1 MPQQLN
7 NSGGTWS
14 EYINPSGFVNQ
25 GRSVDSDGLMNA
37 LGTFATSRLLTLIA
51 PWKVLV
57 GAPVI
62 KALIRASESKMFV
75 RGGYGEKWHQD
86 FIGNVWPYFAEKEI
100 ADWVKEAPDNHT
112 SDLRQV
118 SVLRDIFDT
127 EVNDRTTWLRLFEIY
142 VSLFRVSYPRPVEE
156 AMELI
161 KQLRPNNMPIPETFF
176 GSSKVLLNRG
186 SVNKDNTLVISRV
199 LETDACQTLEELAKG
214 LFSRRKGNVEFILQA
229 PEELE
234 NLAYQESLTLKDAIL
249 KSPDLNKSI
258 TSDIKDFTT
267 DEKQVELRHVRLQ
280 YGTWI
285 GLFAFRKIFPNFL
298 IATLDEPM
306 SVRGNIVS
314 ETGTDAVKDAT
325 FIRMPAGSIGLQGLG
340 MWLKPRVGDYTRKKL
355 YEEAHPRSNL
365 KEIYDEDILSVLI
378 EKENKI
384 CGILKE
390 RWQKASD
397 KKIPDALSPKL
408 LDYYNRYQV
417 ALKTTR
423 ADDVRW
429 LSDLTRIL
437 GDCQSAVKKD
447 LKDLN
452 QESKG
457 ILW

>member
-1 MPQQLN
+1 
-7 NSGGTWS
+7 
-14 EYINPSGFVNQ
+14 
-25 GRSVDSDGLMNA
+25 
-37 LGTFATSRLLTLIA
+37 
-51 PWKVLV
+51 
-57 GAPVI
+57 
-62 KALIRASESKMFV
+62 
-75 RGGYGEKWHQD
+75 
-86 FIGNVWPYFAEKEI
+86 
-100 ADWVKEAPDNHT
+100 
-112 SDLRQV
+112 
-118 SVLRDIFDT
+118 
-127 EVNDRTTWLRLFEIY
+127 
-142 VSLFRVSYPRPVEE
+142 
-156 AMELI
+156 
-161 KQLRPNNMPIPETFF
+161 MPIPETFF